1 MKSDKKCISKPVSF
15 CKYYKLNQISAYPAV
30 SSEVCVLTRPP
41 VHAGI
46 VGTLA
51 EDEHNAVVPS
61 HGVQCAYDVE
71 NSHAAPPLPA
81 SNVYHSDTYS
91 QQVK

>member
-1 MKSDKKCISKPVSF
+1 MGLTLLCDLCHFGLKTFFKQCREECSTQLHSVLTVFKKINGDKKCISEPVSF

-46 VGTLA
+46 VGT
-51 EDEHNAVVPS
+51 
-61 HGVQCAYDVE
+61 
-71 NSHAAPPLPA
+71 
-81 SNVYHSDTYS
+81 
-91 QQVK
+91 